1 MTARVRVPA
10 SSSNLGSGFDCVG
23 IAIDRWLSASV
34 TIDHTRIG
42 FSIQRRGKLSAV
54 RVRADQD
61 LFTRGFRA
69 ACAAGGRATAAGV
82 TIEASSDIPVGCGL
96 GSSAAAIVAGALLA
110 DAAFELDLS
119 RAQILEIGT
128 AVEGHPDNVAPAIYG
143 GAVLSVHTPVGLVA
157 SPLRVASGIEL
168 LLVVPPFPNDTKAAR
183 AALPQTL
190 PHTDAVLAAGRAA
203 ALVQGLATGDGA
215 LLAAALDDLLH
226 VPFRRAR
233 IPGYDAVVAAANH
246 GGAYGATL
254 SGAGSAILAIAPC
267 ERAAAVGAAMLAS
280 WREIGIEAELIKCP
294 SPVAGAAVMTT
305 HHAPRTTHDAPR
317 TTHDTPMM
325 KETP

>member
-1 MTARVRVPA
+1 MTTRVRVPA
-10 SSSNLGSGFDCVG
+10 TSSNLGSGFDCVG

-69 ACAAGGRATAAGV
+69 ACAAAGAVTPVGV
-82 TIEASSDIPVGCGL
+82 TIDAASDIPVGCGL

-110 DAAFELDLS
+110 DAALGLGLS
-119 RAQILEIGT
+119 RAKLLEIGT
-128 AVEGHPDNVAPAIYG
+128 TIEGHPDNIAPAIYG
-143 GAVLSVHTPVGLVA
+143 GAVLSVHTPIGFVA
-157 SPLRVASGIEL
+157 SSLAVADGIEL
-168 LLVVPPFPNDTKAAR
+168 LIVVPPFPNDTKAAR

-190 PHTDAVLAAGRAA
+190 PHTDAVIAVGRAA
-203 ALVQGLATGDGA
+203 ALVQGLRTGDGA
-215 LLAAALDDLLH
+215 LLTAALDDVLH

-233 IPGYDAVVAAANH
+233 IPGYDALVHAAEAA
-246 GGAYGATL
+246 GAFGATL

-294 SPVAGAAVMTT
+294 SPVAGASVIS
-305 HHAPRTTHDAPR
+305 APRPTPHVPR
-317 TTHDTPMM
+317 TTHDTPHIAL